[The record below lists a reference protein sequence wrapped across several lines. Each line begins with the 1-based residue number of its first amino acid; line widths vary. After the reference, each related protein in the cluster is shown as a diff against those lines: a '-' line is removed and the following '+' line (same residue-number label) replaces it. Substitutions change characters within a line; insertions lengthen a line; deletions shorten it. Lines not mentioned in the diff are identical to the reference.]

1 MNVSEL
7 SILSVE
13 AGYEWNFNTCLA
25 SPLISSRI
33 RPYWAMFERQKGATS
48 LLELAFEAI
57 IDVFFHLFKLKKAGY
72 LFENKEFQ
80 HPEFPRDPCK
90 NCIA

>member
-25 SPLISSRI
+25 SPLISFRI

-57 IDVFFHLFKLKKAGY
+57 IDVFFFTSLS
-72 LFENKEFQ
+72 
-80 HPEFPRDPCK
+80 
-90 NCIA
+90 